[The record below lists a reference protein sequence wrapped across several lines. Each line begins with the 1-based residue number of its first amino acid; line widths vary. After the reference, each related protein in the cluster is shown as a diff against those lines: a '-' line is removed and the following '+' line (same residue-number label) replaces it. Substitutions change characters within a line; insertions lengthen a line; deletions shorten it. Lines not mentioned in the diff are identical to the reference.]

1 MACRIKHCA
10 LISGDNGNPYD
21 WNDGRLTSYLHIGS
35 TTFSWSNIKKMAL
48 NLATFVFSPRCSSCV
63 WFFSWVMTPISKSY
77 LPLRQFWACDWIP
90 RAWRLSGFRLFPCPV
105 INFQDPTSQHP
116 SYYSKFQLMKLFILE
131 LDLQEKNV
139 RYDRGSRYT
148 CAKRKRIPT
157 IKSTGPTQNSCEIEF
172 QGLTPQGSCGESHAM
187 EVTWGGSEPLDFIS
201 QIRSG

>member
-1 MACRIKHCA
+1 MACRIKHCT

-105 INFQDPTSQHP
+105 INFQDPTS
-116 SYYSKFQLMKLFILE
+116 LLFKILDYE
-131 LDLQEKNV
+131 IV
-139 RYDRGSRYT
+139 HFG
-148 CAKRKRIPT
+148 A
-157 IKSTGPTQNSCEIEF
+157 GPTGKKLSGTTGGQDIHVLSAREF
-172 QGLTPQGSCGESHAM
+172 Q
-187 EVTWGGSEPLDFIS
+187 
-201 QIRSG
+201 R